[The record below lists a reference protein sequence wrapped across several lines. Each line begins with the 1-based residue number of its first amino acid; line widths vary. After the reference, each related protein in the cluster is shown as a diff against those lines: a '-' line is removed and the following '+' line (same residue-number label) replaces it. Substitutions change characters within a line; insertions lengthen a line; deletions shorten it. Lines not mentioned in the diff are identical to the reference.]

1 MAWWGFALISAL
13 AAAVTTVAA
22 KLGMA
27 NVPSNL
33 ATAIRTG
40 VVLIFAWAIVAARGE
55 HHQLGTLTP
64 RAWFWLVLSGFGTG
78 VSWLAY
84 FRALQLGPAAAVA
97 SVDKL
102 SLVFVV
108 VLAALMLGEAITLRT
123 ACGAALVAAGTLL
136 MVR

>member
-1 MAWWGFALISAL
+1 MAWWTFALMSAV

-22 KLGMA
+22 KQGM
-27 NVPSNL
+27 VGLPSNL

-40 VVLIFAWAIVAARGE
+40 IVLVFAWALVIARGE
-55 HHQLGTLTP
+55 QHRLSDVTPSAWGWLVVSGLGTGL
-64 RAWFWLVLSGFGTG
+64 
-78 VSWLAY
+78 SWLAY

-108 VLAALMLGEAITLRT
+108 ILAALVLGEAITPRI

>member
-1 MAWWGFALISAL
+1 MAWWAFALISA
-13 AAAVTTVAA
+13 AAAAITTVAA
-22 KLGMA
+22 KLGMTGL
-27 NVPSNL
+27 PSNL
-33 ATAIRTG
+33 ATAIRTA
-40 VVLIFAWAIVAARGE
+40 VVLVFAWAIVVARGE
-55 HHQLGTLTP
+55 HHQAASLTP
-64 RAWFWLVLSGFGTG
+64 RAWFWLVVSGLGTG
-78 VSWLAY
+78 ISWLAY
-84 FRALQLGPAAAVA
+84 YRALQLGPAASVA